1 MTGRSGCFMRLIYFG
16 LLLVVFG
23 GSSYLWFTIFV
34 RGKSVETPNLIGRDL
49 ARARGVSADRGIEIL
64 VDNSRDRNHDKVAVG
79 AVVWQ
84 NREPGALIKR
94 GTRIYVGQS
103 LGPLILQVPNLQ
115 GQSARTAL
123 LRFSQRNLK
132 LGAVSYA
139 AVPNVNGIIITDPP
153 EGTVVPAETAVS
165 LLLAYPP
172 APSALIMPDLIDRNL
187 AEVRPV
193 LEGQGLQVSNVKF
206 EPYPGIADGVI
217 IRQFPLQGS
226 PVTRRDSISLVV
238 TKVDAVLSEEPQVA
252 IPSQGPM
259 QIPVPLPG
267 QAPTQPPAQPPIQ

>member
-1 MTGRSGCFMRLIYFG
+1 MTSRFGCLTRILYLG
-16 LLLVVFG
+16 VLLALFG

-34 RGKSVETPNLIGRDL
+34 RGKSVATPNLIGRDL
-49 ARARGVSADRGIEIL
+49 ARARGISADRGIEIL

-84 NREPGALIKR
+84 NRDPGALIKR
-94 GTRIYVGQS
+94 GSRIYVGQS
-103 LGPLILQVPNLQ
+103 LGPLILQVPSLL

-139 AVPNVNGIIITDPP
+139 AVPNSNGIIITDPP
-153 EGTVVPAETAVS
+153 EGTVVAAETAVS

-172 APSALIMPDLIDRNL
+172 PPMALIMPDLIDRNL

-217 IRQFPLQGS
+217 IRQYPLQGS
-226 PVTRRDSISLVV
+226 PVTRRDPISLVV
-238 TKVDAVLSEEPQVA
+238 TKSDAALPEDPLAPVA
-252 IPSQGPM
+252 APETLPP
-259 QIPVPLPG
+259 PVPS
-267 QAPTQPPAQPPIQ
+267 PAQ

>member
-1 MTGRSGCFMRLIYFG
+1 MNGRGGCLVRMLYMA
-16 LLLVVFG
+16 LLLGVFA

-34 RGKSVETPNLIGRDL
+34 RGKSVATPNLIGRDI
-49 ARARGVSADRGIEIL
+49 ARAKAVSADRGIEIL
-64 VDNSRDRNHDKVAVG
+64 VDNSRDRHHDKVPVG

-84 NREPGALIKR
+84 NRDPGALIKR
-94 GTRIYVGQS
+94 GSRIYVGQS
-103 LGPLILQVPNLQ
+103 LGPLILQVPDLE

-132 LGAVSYA
+132 VGAVSYTH
-139 AVPNVNGIIITDPP
+139 VPRANGIVVTDPP
-153 EGTVVPAETAVS
+153 EGTVVAAETAVS
-165 LLLAYPP
+165 LLIAYPSP
-172 APSALIMPDLIDRNL
+172 AAPFVMPDLIDRNL

-226 PVTRRDSISLVV
+226 PVSTRDPISLVV
-238 TKVDAVLSEEPQVA
+238 TKSDAALPPEE
-252 IPSQGPM
+252 IPSE
-259 QIPVPLPG
+259 
-267 QAPTQPPAQPPIQ
+267 